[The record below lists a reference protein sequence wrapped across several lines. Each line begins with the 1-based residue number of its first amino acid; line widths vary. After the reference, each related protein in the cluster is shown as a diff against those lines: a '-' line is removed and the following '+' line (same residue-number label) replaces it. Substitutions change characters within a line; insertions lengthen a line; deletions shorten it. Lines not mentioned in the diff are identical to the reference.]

1 MTASFHKVD
10 QKAFNGI
17 ISGLYFTTFV
27 NMRVKMIYKL
37 VTYVIPYFSFPD
49 RAMKGGDISDF

>member
-17 ISGLYFTTFV
+17 ISGLHFTTFV

-37 VTYVIPYFSFPD
+37 VT
-49 RAMKGGDISDF
+49 

>member
-37 VTYVIPYFSFPD
+37 VT
-49 RAMKGGDISDF
+49 